1 MAKPS
6 GIRITAGPGS
16 TNIATPTIKMSPPTK
31 NMINLRHIGEF
42 PFLRNCIASIVSD
55 WNLTSAEA
63 DPFFQLNGS
72 EDNHGHTDD
81 TGPRVTSY
89 GRGME
94 QSIHN
99 RCVGEEK
106 LDRDD

>member
-6 GIRITAGPGS
+6 GIKRTAGPGN
-16 TNIATPTIKMSPPTK
+16 TNIATPRIKKSPPTK

-63 DPFFQLNGS
+63 NPFLQFNGS
-72 EDNHGHTDD
+72 KDKHSYGND
-81 TGPRVTSY
+81 TRPRVGIY

-94 QSIHN
+94 QSVHN
-99 RCVGEEK
+99 RCVREEK
-106 LDRDD
+106 LNRDD

>member
-6 GIRITAGPGS
+6 GIRRTAGPGN
-16 TNIATPTIKMSPPTK
+16 TNIATPRTKKSPPRK

-55 WNLTSAEA
+55 WNVTPPEA

-72 EDNHGHTDD
+72 EDNHAHGDD
-81 TGPRVTSY
+81 TRPRVGIY
-89 GRGME
+89 GRRME
-94 QSIHN
+94 QSVHN

-106 LDRDD
+106 LN